1 MTGRAIEFVT
11 LYGVGPVLVSWVVN
25 RCHYRAPIAP
35 LLWVLAGLAAHALL
49 LDPSFDAAVFWR
61 LPEDRS
67 LLWWVALRFAILGGA
82 LLWLGQRFAP
92 EDFLQLPRHRPV
104 LWLLL
109 VVLYPTLSALP
120 QGMLWRV
127 LFVQRYAVLFDGRA
141 SLLLAGAVA
150 FSFGHITYR
159 SARALAVT
167 AIGGA
172 LFLDTYL
179 RSHSMILAATEH
191 GAYGIVAFSA
201 GLGRFMHMGR
211 RWRAHT
217 NVSSE

>member
-1 MTGRAIEFVT
+1 
-11 LYGVGPVLVSWVVN
+11 LYGVGPALVSWAVN
-25 RCHYRAPIAP
+25 HNNYRAPIAP
-35 LLWVLAGLAAHALL
+35 LLWVLSWLAAHALL
-49 LDPSFDAAVFWR
+49 ADPTFDPAAFWR
-61 LPEDRS
+61 LPDDNA
-67 LLWWVALRFAILGGA
+67 LTALVALRFAILSGA

-92 EDFLQLPRHRPV
+92 EDFMQLPRRRPL

-120 QGMLWRV
+120 QGILWRV
-127 LFVQRYAVLFDGRA
+127 LFVHRYAALFDGRM
-141 SLLLAGAVA
+141 SLLVAGALA

-159 SARALAVT
+159 SSRALAVT
-167 AIGGA
+167 AVGGA

-179 RSHSMILAATEH
+179 RSHSMILAAAEH

-211 RWRAHT
+211 RWRAHAKAT
-217 NVSSE
+217 SP